1 MLHKKLAIYALPL
14 AFALLWASTYVSVKA
29 GLDFIS
35 PILFVAIRL
44 SVAAAI
50 LLGIVFLIK
59 REPVPGKGALF
70 HLLIAG
76 ALINGVTLAASH
88 VVLVSVQAAPLA
100 LVHAIHPMLT
110 AALAVPLLNE
120 KFSARQWGG
129 IAMGVMGVVLAF
141 PFATTDWSVIA
152 LVSLSLVGLTGGTL
166 YLKYFAPDISAFPST
181 AIQIASGA
189 IAATLAVL
197 MFEQPHAEWS
207 YTLTLSM
214 IWNVLMVSVLAMWIY
229 SIMLTREQ
237 AGRAASAFFIV
248 PGVTALSAW
257 IMLNQM
263 LTPLA
268 LLGLLIASFGVWL
281 VWWRAE

>member
-1 MLHKKLAIYALPL
+1 MPL
-14 AFALLWASTYVSVKA
+14 AFALLWASTYASVRI

-44 SVAAAI
+44 SAAAAI
-50 LLGIVFLIK
+50 LLGLVFLIK
-59 REPVPGKGALF
+59 REPIPGKIALL

-76 ALINGVTLAASH
+76 ALINGVTLVASH
-88 VVLVSVQAAPLA
+88 VALMSVQVAPLA

-110 AALAVPLLNE
+110 AALAVPLLRE
-120 KFSARQWGG
+120 FFSARQWAG
-129 IAMGVMGVVLAF
+129 IAMGVLGVVLVF

-152 LVSLSLVGLTGGTL
+152 LVSFSLVGLTGGTL
-166 YLKYFAPDISAFPST
+166 YLKYFAPDIAAFPST
-181 AIQIASGA
+181 AIQITGGA
-189 IAATLAVL
+189 IAAVISVL
-197 MFEQPHAEWS
+197 MFEEPYAEWTP
-207 YTLTLSM
+207 TLTLSM
-214 IWNVLMVSVLAMWIY
+214 VWNILMVSIFAMFIY
-229 SIMLTREQ
+229 SLMVTRGQ

-257 IMLNQM
+257 IMLDQI

-268 LLGLLIASFGVWL
+268 LLGLFIASFGVWL

>member
-1 MLHKKLAIYALPL
+1 MPL
-14 AFALLWASTYVSVKA
+14 AFALLWASTYASVRI

-44 SVAAAI
+44 MVAAAI
-50 LLGIVFLIK
+50 LLGFVFLIK
-59 REPVPGKGALF
+59 REQVPGRVAFF

-76 ALINGVTLAASH
+76 ALINGVTLGASH
-88 VVLVSVQAAPLA
+88 VALVTVQAAPLA

-110 AALAVPLLNE
+110 AALAVPLLKE
-120 KFSARQWGG
+120 HFSARQWCG
-129 IAMGVMGVVLAF
+129 IALGVLGVVLVF

-152 LVSLSLVGLTGGTL
+152 LVSFSLVGLTGGTL
-166 YLKYFAPDISAFPST
+166 YLKFFAPEIAAFPST
-181 AIQIASGA
+181 AIQVTGGA
-189 IAATLAVL
+189 IAAVVFTL
-197 MFEQPHAEWS
+197 MFEKPFADW
-207 YTLTLSM
+207 TLTLALSM
-214 IWNVLMVSVLAMWIY
+214 AWNIVMVSIFAMCIY
-229 SIMLTREQ
+229 SIMLMRGQ

-257 IMLNQM
+257 IMLDQI

-268 LLGLLIASFGVWL
+268 LFGLFIASFGVWL